1 VKKLDTVLA
10 WLMVLLGV
18 LHCGAAW
25 ISNKGFPIGAIW
37 GFAGGAAILE
47 GGLLNIARQGS
58 GKGFTRGASIVANI
72 LLAIMLVSLGLSQVT
87 HLLHHLNFIVVTV
100 LVAAELI
107 FSLKG

>member
-1 VKKLDTVLA
+1 MKKVDIVLA

-25 ISNKGFPIGAIW
+25 ITVKGFPTGAIW

-47 GGLLNIARQGS
+47 AGLLNLVRQGS
-58 GKGFTRGASIVANI
+58 GKGLARTGSIIANI
-72 LLAIMLVSLGLSQVT
+72 LLAIMLVSLGFSQVT
-87 HLLHHLNFIVVTV
+87 HLLHHLNFIVVAV
-100 LVAAELI
+100 LVVAELI

>member
-1 VKKLDTVLA
+1 MKKIDTVLA

-25 ISNKGFPIGAIW
+25 ISIKGFPIGAIW

-47 GGLLNIARQGS
+47 GGLLNLVRQGS
-58 GKGFTRGASIVANI
+58 GKGLARSGSIVANI

-100 LVAAELI
+100 LVVAELI

>member
-25 ISNKGFPIGAIW
+25 ISIKGFPIGAIW

-47 GGLLNIARQGS
+47 AGLLNLVRQGS
-58 GKGFTRGASIVANI
+58 GKGLARTGAIVANI
-72 LLAIMLVSLGLSQVT
+72 LLAILIVSVGWSQMT
-87 HLLHHLNFIVVTV
+87 HLLHHLNFIVVTA
-100 LVAAELI
+100 LVVAELI

>member
-1 VKKLDTVLA
+1 MKKIDIVLA

-25 ISNKGFPIGAIW
+25 ISIKGFPIGAIW

-47 GGLLNIARQGS
+47 AGLLNLVRQGS
-58 GKGFTRGASIVANI
+58 GKGLARGASIVANI
-72 LLAIMLVSLGLSQVT
+72 LLVILLVSLGFSQIG
-87 HLLHHLNFIVVTV
+87 HLIHHLNFIVVTV
-100 LVAAELI
+100 LVVCELI